1 MLMLA
6 VIKRNDMALL
16 KEYKKLR
23 EYSLEQVSYLK
34 PEDFVVQPVDFVSP
48 AKWNLAHTSW
58 FFEEFILKPHIP
70 GYVVFNKAF
79 SFLFNSYYVN
89 VGERLTRGH
98 RGVMTRP
105 ELAEVMEYRAY
116 VDRAMEALL
125 TEGLENKKMLE
136 LTVLGINHEQQ
147 HQELFLSDIKYI
159 FGHQPLLPVYNKKAS
174 FEMGEAGEGKWIM
187 LVEGIYEIGFNGPG
201 FSFDNEHVRH
211 KVYIHDFEIRDKL
224 VSNGEYLEFINEGGY
239 QNPNFWHSDAWTWL
253 TNENVKSPLYWQKS
267 KTGWS
272 YYTLSGHKEIDPNA
286 PVTHISYYEAFAFA
300 QWAGYRLPT
309 EFEWEAASDFFKWGE
324 RWEWTESAYLPYPGY
339 KKAAGAVG
347 EYNGKF
353 MVNQKVLRGASLA
366 TTKGHSRKT
375 YRNFFHPHLSWQF
388 TGIRLAR

>member
-1 MLMLA
+1 
-6 VIKRNDMALL
+6 MALL
-16 KEYKKLR
+16 KDYKELR
-23 EYSLEQVSYLK
+23 AYSLEQVSYLK

-58 FFEEFILKPHIP
+58 FFEEFILKHYMS
-70 GYVVFNKAF
+70 GYKVFNKDF

-105 ELAEVMEYRAY
+105 DLTEVMEYRAY
-116 VDRAMEALL
+116 VDNAMEALL
-125 TEGLENKKMLE
+125 SDGSENSKIRE
-136 LTVLGINHEQQ
+136 LTILGINHEQQ
-147 HQELFLSDIKYI
+147 HQELFLTDIKYI
-159 FGHQPLLPVYNKKAS
+159 FGLQPLLPAYNEKAS
-174 FEMGEAGEGKWIM
+174 FEMGDAGNSKWIK
-187 LVEGIYEIGFNGPG
+187 LEEGIYEIGHVGSG
-201 FSFDNEHVRH
+201 FSFDNEHGRH

-224 VSNGEYLEFINEGGY
+224 VSNTEYLEFIKAGGY
-239 QNPNFWHSDAWTWL
+239 ENPNFWHSDAWTWL
-253 TNENVKSPLYWQKS
+253 INENVKAPLYWQYSKS
-267 KTGWS
+267 GWD
-272 YYTLSGHKEIDPNA
+272 YYTLSGLKEIAPNA

-309 EFEWEAASDFFKWGE
+309 EFEWEAASDFIRWGE

-339 KKAAGAVG
+339 KKAVGAVG

-353 MVNQKVLRGASLA
+353 MVNQKVLRGASRA

-388 TGIRLAR
+388 TGIRLAK